1 MEDFYT
7 VKPGDCV
14 WNIARELLKR
24 NGKETPSDKEIMAE
38 TNRLVSLNKLD
49 EGGRNRD
56 LIYPGEK
63 LALV

>member
-14 WNIARELLKR
+14 WNIAREFLKR